1 MIQQVVIIDT
11 GYMARRTG
19 SSTLVKWFAAHRK
32 NSMKGLPRRLDQS
45 GFVGRFCCLS
55 GKGLCLLVHGEERH
69 AKQ

>member
-19 SSTLVKWFAAHRK
+19 SSSLVKWFAAHRK

-45 GFVGRFCCLS
+45 GFVGRFCLLCVNGSCLIFL
-55 GKGLCLLVHGEERH
+55 GVERH